1 MCHYDVEKRI
11 DIKKFFKRKLFS
23 NEVAEHFRNNLK
35 EEELNSLMNYQP
47 QLLDQNKNLKIH
59 S

>member
-35 EEELNSLMNYQP
+35 EVVIATNPE
-47 QLLDQNKNLKIH
+47 K
-59 S
+59 